1 MFTELNG
8 SKKFNGIVAA
18 AIGPDIA
25 TNFFQTRFPPE
36 FERNE
41 ILIVDRAGNI
51 LYSTIPPLSGKN
63 IYDNSIKVN
72 RIMPL
77 IDKFFK
83 TEISNSTIKSSGI
96 VLSDKNETIVG
107 EPVML
112 SNKSF
117 LTTFVR
123 AQNYL
128 TTDMNNLYDNQNTFS
143 TVSGII
149 IGVIAL
155 ICAVVLLSWNKRLTV
170 AVSLKTEEL
179 AKANQSLKDSNE
191 RLEDANEKLSAANY
205 QLSIHDK
212 MQNEFINIASHE
224 IKTPTQAILFYS
236 DLLQAKPERDP
247 LALEAIIRN
256 AYRLQRLTSDILDVT
271 RIESAALKLNKEKF
285 NLCLVIEQLL
295 DDFQI
300 RVDSGKLKLF
310 FEPCNIEVYADKA
323 RVIQVISNILD
334 NAIKFTVQGIISV
347 STELVNSNVNVS
359 VRDTGTGI
367 DHSVR
372 PRLFTKFASRSQ
384 TGTGLGLFISK
395 NIVEAHGG
403 KMWMEDAVE
412 PKGSIFTFSLP
423 LADSE
428 YSH

>member
-1 MFTELNG
+1 MTYWTLPEL
-8 SKKFNGIVAA
+8 K
-18 AIGPDIA
+18 
-25 TNFFQTRFPPE
+25 
-36 FERNE
+36 
-41 ILIVDRAGNI
+41 
-51 LYSTIPPLSGKN
+51 
-63 IYDNSIKVN
+63 
-72 RIMPL
+72 
-77 IDKFFK
+77 
-83 TEISNSTIKSSGI
+83 
-96 VLSDKNETIVG
+96 
-107 EPVML
+107 
-112 SNKSF
+112 
-117 LTTFVR
+117 
-123 AQNYL
+123 
-128 TTDMNNLYDNQNTFS
+128 
-143 TVSGII
+143 
-149 IGVIAL
+149 AL
-155 ICAVVLLSWNKRLTV
+155 
-170 AVSLKTEEL
+170 
-179 AKANQSLKDSNE
+179 
-191 RLEDANEKLSAANY
+191 
-205 QLSIHDK
+205 
-212 MQNEFINIASHE
+212 
-224 IKTPTQAILFYS
+224 
-236 DLLQAKPERDP
+236 
-247 LALEAIIRN
+247 
-256 AYRLQRLTSDILDVT
+256 
-271 RIESAALKLNKEKF
+271 ALKLNKEKF